1 MKKVLFPNIVFWLLL
16 FIPLTLIGF
25 YPTYFSQIFSGVPS
39 IYHIHAFFM
48 ILWIAL
54 AILQPYLIYRKKTK
68 QHKLL
73 GKISYLL
80 MPLVLLTAWFMMRHS
95 YFNYINTAMEKLP
108 AGSMVTEQIKI
119 SAANNLKIGILYGLS
134 LAFFYSLA
142 VYYRKNMAYHATF
155 MLAAILSLTG
165 PTLDRVLYPLLV
177 KYQLPI
183 NDFIISFLVIDLVL
197 LALLIYQ
204 RNKSTNTIAVLFSLL
219 FYINWQVLFYLLPVI
234 KIWKWIVDPLG

>member
-1 MKKVLFPNIVFWLLL
+1 MNKVLFPNIAYWLAL
-16 FIPLTLIGF
+16 FIPLTFIGF
-25 YPTYFSQIFSGVPS
+25 YPTYFSKLFSGVPS

-48 ILWIAL
+48 LLWIAL

-80 MPLVLLTAWFMMRHS
+80 MPLVLLTAWMMMRHS
-95 YFNYINTAMEKLP
+95 YFNYINAELQKLP
-108 AGSMVTEQIKI
+108 AGSIVAEQIKI
-119 SAANNLKIGILYGLS
+119 IAANNLKIGILYGIS
-134 LAFFYSLA
+134 LALFYGLA
-142 VYYRKNMAYHATF
+142 VYFRKKIVYHATF
-155 MLAAILSLTG
+155 MLAATLSLTG

-204 RNKSTNTIAVLFSLL
+204 RNKGTGINATLFSLL
-219 FYINWQVLFYLLPVI
+219 FYISWQVLFYLLPVI